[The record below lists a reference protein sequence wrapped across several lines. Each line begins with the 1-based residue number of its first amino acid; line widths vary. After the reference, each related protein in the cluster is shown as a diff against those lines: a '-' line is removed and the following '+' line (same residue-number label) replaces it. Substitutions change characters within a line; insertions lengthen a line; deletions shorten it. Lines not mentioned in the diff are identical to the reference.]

1 MLLQLQLIH
10 RQFCNNINFDEI
22 DLIQNFT
29 FALNWSSL
37 TGSQGLDPRDWIY
50 MKVLAAGEN
59 SEFLLHIL

>member
-29 FALNWSSL
+29 FALKWSSSL
-37 TGSQGLDPRDWIY
+37 TGSQGLDICESVGSWG
-50 MKVLAAGEN
+50 K
-59 SEFLLHIL
+59 